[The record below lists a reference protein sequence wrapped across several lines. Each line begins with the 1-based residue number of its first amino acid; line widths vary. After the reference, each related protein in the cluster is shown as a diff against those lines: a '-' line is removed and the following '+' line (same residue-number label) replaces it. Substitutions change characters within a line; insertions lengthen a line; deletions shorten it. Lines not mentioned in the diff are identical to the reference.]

1 MKTKELADWIG
12 VSAPSIRLWA
22 TEDEFARY
30 LSPTGAGGEG
40 KTRAFSDEDA
50 RIFAYIAHLKHQ
62 GLSREEIYLAL
73 DRMQQD
79 DWQDLPEMPPA
90 PASMRSLRM
99 IPEMA
104 ADTAL
109 SSQKSAMMREITIL
123 QDRVE
128 GLEETLSQER
138 SQSSEKQEAL
148 LREIAELRAKLE
160 RANTIIELYDEG
172 RLKPK
177 E

>member
-50 RIFAYIAHLKHQ
+50 RILAYIGHLKRQ
-62 GLSREEIYLAL
+62 GLSREELYLAL

-79 DWQDLPEMPPA
+79 DWEDLPQMPPA

-109 SSQKSAMMREITIL
+109 SSQKSALMREISIL
-123 QDRVE
+123 QDQVE
-128 GLEETLSQER
+128 TLQETLSKER
-138 SQSSEKQEAL
+138 SHVV
-148 LREIAELRAKLE
+148 
-160 RANTIIELYDEG
+160 
-172 RLKPK
+172 
-177 E
+177 

>member
-1 MKTKELADWIG
+1 MKTKELADWLG

-22 TEDEFARY
+22 TENEFARY

-50 RIFAYIAHLKHQ
+50 RILAYIGHLKRQ
-62 GLSREEIYLAL
+62 GLSREELYLAL
-73 DRMQQD
+73 DRMEQD
-79 DWQDLPEMPPA
+79 DWEDLPPMPPP

-109 SSQKSAMMREITIL
+109 SSQKSSLMREISIL

-128 GLEETLSQER
+128 TLQETLSNER
-138 SQSSEKQEAL
+138 SQSSEKHEAL
-148 LREIAELRAKLE
+148 LREIADLRAKLE

>member
-1 MKTKELADWIG
+1 MKTKELADWLG

-22 TEDEFARY
+22 TENEFARY

-50 RIFAYIAHLKHQ
+50 RILAYIGHLKRQ
-62 GLSREEIYLAL
+62 GLSREELYLAL

-79 DWQDLPEMPPA
+79 DWEDLPPMPPP

-109 SSQKSAMMREITIL
+109 SSQKSALMREITIL
-123 QDRVE
+123 QDQVE
-128 GLEETLSQER
+128 TLQETLSKER
-138 SQSSEKQEAL
+138 SHVV
-148 LREIAELRAKLE
+148 
-160 RANTIIELYDEG
+160 
-172 RLKPK
+172 
-177 E
+177 